1 MSPGVSPRRGLC
13 LQACFRAQGPRAA
26 EHEAARGLVCG
37 RAQAAEGGGRLQ
49 CDVSRARSVSLP
61 RDPRLMRGLVSGRA
75 QVTEGSGRLLVL
87 AVGERSEWGRTMAMV
102 ASEPAP
108 TPLQAALGTLAAA
121 IGKVGLVVGALCFVV
136 LLVRRAPAAPA
147 FSPCGAR
154 DRP

>member
-1 MSPGVSPRRGLC
+1 MQG
-13 LQACFRAQGPRAA
+13 ACILACHLAYHR
-26 EHEAARGLVCG
+26 E
-37 RAQAAEGGGRLQ
+37 EG
-49 CDVSRARSVSLP
+49 CACKPASEP
-61 RDPRLMRGLVSGRA
+61 KGRA

>member
-1 MSPGVSPRRGLC
+1 
-13 LQACFRAQGPRAA
+13 
-26 EHEAARGLVCG
+26 
-37 RAQAAEGGGRLQ
+37 
-49 CDVSRARSVSLP
+49 
-61 RDPRLMRGLVSGRA
+61 MRGLVSGRA

-154 DRP
+154 DRPQADARAQRGALGLWLTVPAWWEAEPRCAAALQPLAQRGASA